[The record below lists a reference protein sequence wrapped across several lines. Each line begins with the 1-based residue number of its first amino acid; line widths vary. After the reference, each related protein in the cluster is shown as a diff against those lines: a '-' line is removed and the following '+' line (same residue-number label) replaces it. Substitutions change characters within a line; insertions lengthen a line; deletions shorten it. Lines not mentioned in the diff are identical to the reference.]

1 MRARYSEIN
10 SFIDDNFSVRQNF
23 VENNNIKKIHLETTD
38 KNPENKKELALTEK
52 QETFLTALFGE
63 ARGNPKAAGDIA
75 GYADYLQP
83 LRALK
88 DEIITRA
95 EEQLAAFAP
104 RASMGM
110 INALD
115 EDGSLPG
122 ANIRMEAA
130 KQILDRVGLS
140 KKEKLDST
148 AKGGVVLAICKKFEL
163 PIVAVGMGEKET
175 DLQPFNAEYFSKA
188 LLGIEN

>member
-1 MRARYSEIN
+1 MLIP
-10 SFIDDNFSVRQNF
+10 
-23 VENNNIKKIHLETTD
+23 EN
-38 KNPENKKELALTEK
+38 NKKELALTEK

-63 ARGNPKAAGDIA
+63 AKGNPRAAGDIA
-75 GYADYLQP
+75 GYADYHQP

-88 DEIITRA
+88 EEIITRA

-130 KQILDRVGLS
+130 KQILDRVGLA
-140 KKEKLDST
+140 KREKIDINTKVEHGVFILP
-148 AKGGVVLAICKKFEL
+148 AKDVINE
-163 PIVAVGMGEKET
+163 
-175 DLQPFNAEYFSKA
+175 
-188 LLGIEN
+188 

>member
-1 MRARYSEIN
+1 MLVP
-10 SFIDDNFSVRQNF
+10 DN
-23 VENNNIKKIHLETTD
+23 
-38 KNPENKKELALTEK
+38 NKKELAWTEK
-52 QETFLTALFGE
+52 QETLLTALFGE
-63 ARGNPKAAGDIA
+63 AKGNPKVAGDIA

-83 LRALK
+83 LRSLK

-140 KKEKLDST
+140 KREKVDIT
-148 AKGGVVLAICKKFEL
+148 AKVQHGVFIL
-163 PIVAVGMGEKET
+163 PPKDKDNDWRT
-175 DLQPFNAEYFSKA
+175 
-188 LLGIEN
+188 

>member
-1 MRARYSEIN
+1 MLIP
-10 SFIDDNFSVRQNF
+10 
-23 VENNNIKKIHLETTD
+23 EN
-38 KNPENKKELALTEK
+38 NKKELALTEK

-63 ARGNPKAAGDIA
+63 AKGNPRAAGDIA
-75 GYADYLQP
+75 GYADYHQP
-83 LRALK
+83 LKALK

-130 KQILDRVGLS
+130 KQILDRVGLA
-140 KKEKLDST
+140 KREKIDINTKVEHGVFILP
-148 AKGGVVLAICKKFEL
+148 AKDVINE
-163 PIVAVGMGEKET
+163 
-175 DLQPFNAEYFSKA
+175 
-188 LLGIEN
+188 

>member
-1 MRARYSEIN
+1 MLIP
-10 SFIDDNFSVRQNF
+10 
-23 VENNNIKKIHLETTD
+23 EN
-38 KNPENKKELALTEK
+38 NKKELALTEK

-63 ARGNPKAAGDIA
+63 AKGNPRAAGDIA
-75 GYADYLQP
+75 GYADYHQP

-140 KKEKLDST
+140 KREKVDIT
-148 AKGGVVLAICKKFEL
+148 AKVQHGIFIL
-163 PIVAVGMGEKET
+163 PPKDVSNE
-175 DLQPFNAEYFSKA
+175 
-188 LLGIEN
+188 

>member
-1 MRARYSEIN
+1 MLVP
-10 SFIDDNFSVRQNF
+10 D
-23 VENNNIKKIHLETTD
+23 
-38 KNPENKKELALTEK
+38 NKKEVTLTEK

-63 ARGNPKAAGDIA
+63 AQGNPRTAGDIA
-75 GYADYLQP
+75 GYADYHQP

-88 DEIITRA
+88 EEIITRA

-140 KKEKLDST
+140 KREKVDIT
-148 AKGGVVLAICKKFEL
+148 AKVQHGIFIL
-163 PIVAVGMGEKET
+163 PPKDVSNE
-175 DLQPFNAEYFSKA
+175 
-188 LLGIEN
+188 

>member
-1 MRARYSEIN
+1 MLIP
-10 SFIDDNFSVRQNF
+10 
-23 VENNNIKKIHLETTD
+23 EN
-38 KNPENKKELALTEK
+38 NKKELALTEK

-63 ARGNPKAAGDIA
+63 AKGNPRAAGDIA
-75 GYADYLQP
+75 GYADYHQP

-130 KQILDRVGLS
+130 KQILDRVGLA
-140 KKEKLDST
+140 KREKIDINTKVEHGVFILP
-148 AKGGVVLAICKKFEL
+148 AKDVISE
-163 PIVAVGMGEKET
+163 
-175 DLQPFNAEYFSKA
+175 
-188 LLGIEN
+188 

>member
-1 MRARYSEIN
+1 MLIP
-10 SFIDDNFSVRQNF
+10 
-23 VENNNIKKIHLETTD
+23 EN
-38 KNPENKKELALTEK
+38 NKKELALTEK

-63 ARGNPKAAGDIA
+63 AKGNPRAAGDIA
-75 GYADYLQP
+75 GYADYHQP

-130 KQILDRVGLS
+130 KQILDRVGLA
-140 KKEKLDST
+140 KREKIDINTKVEHGVFILP
-148 AKGGVVLAICKKFEL
+148 AKDVINE
-163 PIVAVGMGEKET
+163 
-175 DLQPFNAEYFSKA
+175 
-188 LLGIEN
+188 

>member
-1 MRARYSEIN
+1 ML
-10 SFIDDNFSVRQNF
+10 VPQN
-23 VENNNIKKIHLETTD
+23 D
-38 KNPENKKELALTEK
+38 KKELALTEK

-63 ARGNPKAAGDIA
+63 AKGNPRAAGDIA
-75 GYADYLQP
+75 GYADYHQP

-88 DEIITRA
+88 EEIITRA

-130 KQILDRVGLS
+130 KQILDRVGLA
-140 KKEKLDST
+140 KREKIDLT
-148 AKGGVVLAICKKFEL
+148 AKVQHGIFIL
-163 PIVAVGMGEKET
+163 PPKDVSNE
-175 DLQPFNAEYFSKA
+175 
-188 LLGIEN
+188 

>member
-1 MRARYSEIN
+1 ML
-10 SFIDDNFSVRQNF
+10 V
-23 VENNNIKKIHLETTD
+23 
-38 KNPENKKELALTEK
+38 PENKKELALTEK

-63 ARGNPKAAGDIA
+63 ARGNPKVAGDIA
-75 GYADYLQP
+75 GYADYHQP
-83 LRALK
+83 LRSLK

-130 KQILDRVGLS
+130 KQILDRVGIV
-140 KKEKLDST
+140 KKDKIDINAQVAHGIFILPAKDDSNKT
-148 AKGGVVLAICKKFEL
+148 
-163 PIVAVGMGEKET
+163 
-175 DLQPFNAEYFSKA
+175 QS
-188 LLGIEN
+188 

>member
-1 MRARYSEIN
+1 MLISEN
-10 SFIDDNFSVRQNF
+10 
-23 VENNNIKKIHLETTD
+23 
-38 KNPENKKELALTEK
+38 NKKELALTEK

-63 ARGNPKAAGDIA
+63 AKGNPRAAGDIA
-75 GYADYLQP
+75 GYSDYHQP

-88 DEIITRA
+88 DEIIIRA

-130 KQILDRVGLS
+130 KQILDRVGLA
-140 KKEKLDST
+140 KREKIDINTKVEHGVFILP
-148 AKGGVVLAICKKFEL
+148 AKDVINE
-163 PIVAVGMGEKET
+163 
-175 DLQPFNAEYFSKA
+175 
-188 LLGIEN
+188 

>member
-1 MRARYSEIN
+1 MGRGQALSYEGYIAYEGPRVAG
-10 SFIDDNFSVRQNF
+10 FS
-23 VENNNIKKIHLETTD
+23 
-38 KNPENKKELALTEK
+38 PEQLGAQEGYKALAQRDMPWL
-52 QETFLTALFGE
+52 QQ
-63 ARGNPKAAGDIA
+63 AGDIA

-140 KKEKLDST
+140 KREKLDIT
-148 AKGGVVLAICKKFEL
+148 AKVQHGVFISPPKDNE
-163 PIVAVGMGEKET
+163 
-175 DLQPFNAEYFSKA
+175 
-188 LLGIEN
+188 

>member
-1 MRARYSEIN
+1 MRVTTYK
-10 SFIDDNFSVRQNF
+10 
-23 VENNNIKKIHLETTD
+23 IKE
-38 KNPENKKELALTEK
+38 
-52 QETFLTALFGE
+52 
-63 ARGNPKAAGDIA
+63 
-75 GYADYLQP
+75 
-83 LRALK
+83 
-88 DEIITRA
+88 EIITRA

-140 KKEKLDST
+140 KKEKLDIT
-148 AKGGVVLAICKKFEL
+148 AKVQHGVFIL
-163 PIVAVGMGEKET
+163 PPKNN
-175 DLQPFNAEYFSKA
+175 D
-188 LLGIEN
+188 

>member
-1 MRARYSEIN
+1 MVLPYNR
-10 SFIDDNFSVRQNF
+10 
-23 VENNNIKKIHLETTD
+23 
-38 KNPENKKELALTEK
+38 KEVALTEK

-63 ARGNPKAAGDIA
+63 AQGNPRTAGDIA
-75 GYADYLQP
+75 GYADYHQP

-88 DEIITRA
+88 EEIITRA

-122 ANIRMEAA
+122 ANIRLEAA

-140 KKEKLDST
+140 KREKLCS
-148 AKGGVVLAICKKFEL
+148 
-163 PIVAVGMGEKET
+163 
-175 DLQPFNAEYFSKA
+175 
-188 LLGIEN
+188 

>member
-1 MRARYSEIN
+1 MLVP
-10 SFIDDNFSVRQNF
+10 DNR
-23 VENNNIKKIHLETTD
+23 
-38 KNPENKKELALTEK
+38 KEVALTEK

-63 ARGNPKAAGDIA
+63 AQGNPRTAGDIA
-75 GYADYLQP
+75 GYADYHQP

-88 DEIITRA
+88 EEIITRA

-130 KQILDRVGLS
+130 KQILDRVRLS
-140 KKEKLDST
+140 KREKLDIT
-148 AKGGVVLAICKKFEL
+148 AKVQHGVFIL
-163 PIVAVGMGEKET
+163 PPKDNE
-175 DLQPFNAEYFSKA
+175 
-188 LLGIEN
+188 